1 MCAVF
6 CCSVLTCESHNSL
19 YSNKGEEDL
28 QDEAEDRFVDLSVD
42 VSYGLPQ
49 LGYVY
54 HGLHSRGPRE
64 GTLRKFSNNCL
75 MLLLYFIYFL
85 ALFDENEEIFH
96 LIPKSNQ
103 FHFN

>member
-49 LGYVY
+49 LG
-54 HGLHSRGPRE
+54 
-64 GTLRKFSNNCL
+64 K
-75 MLLLYFIYFL
+75 
-85 ALFDENEEIFH
+85 
-96 LIPKSNQ
+96 
-103 FHFN
+103 